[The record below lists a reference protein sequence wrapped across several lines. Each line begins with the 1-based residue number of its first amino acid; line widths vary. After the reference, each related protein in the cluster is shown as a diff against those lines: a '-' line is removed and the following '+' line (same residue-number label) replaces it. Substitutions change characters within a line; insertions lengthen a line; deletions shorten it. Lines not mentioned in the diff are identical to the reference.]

1 MKKKVILRSLGL
13 LLVLAALL
21 STLPFT
27 RAAYAQS
34 NQQRR
39 PFDVNDLFELEDVG
53 RYFGGPYA
61 FSSDGQKLAFT
72 RVRPKKTL
80 ANYKW
85 EFLWG
90 NAGGDVWIHL
100 SAGEPPLNITN
111 GIEDGSGWWSPQWSP
126 DGNKIA
132 MLSTRG
138 GNVRAWVYD
147 MNTRRL
153 KQLSPRAVAFR
164 DVQERPLLWIDSE
177 HLLYPVLPEGEQPVG
192 MKIELQTPTIASAAW
207 PKVTKGKET
216 TASVLES
223 GVPVHLE
230 NRPQGDLLL
239 WDISGGRGK
248 IILHGNMRSLQLSPD
263 RKAVAFTR
271 QLSVY
276 LPKADQPLA
285 FGTSNVATVAV
296 AALDGT
302 PININGAIS
311 QDVLEDSLRWSPD
324 GNELAFLGYA
334 GGHDQ
339 PPLLYRLDL
348 RTKAVTAQ
356 SLKDLDV
363 VPVVREASQIEWTAE
378 GDLVLRAARRMGDLK
393 TDVKTRRDWWLV
405 TKDGSQKCL
414 TEAIATPPREIWTQA
429 GRQSFVGL
437 TDGEIWRVEPASG
450 KVENLTAK
458 FEPKVVSIS
467 WPAKTNT
474 GYDEYSGTNE
484 SYARMIFS
492 VQDSD
497 VLAPYVLDLS
507 SLAITPLEKPTPKA
521 DLVDYSPATGTAIF
535 YASDRNG
542 LQVWRSDARQPHP
555 TLLFGAN
562 GFLQNIEEG
571 QFKSFEYNSLNG
583 EKLRAYY
590 IVPPGYEAGRRYPV
604 LTRVY
609 AGTVFGK
616 RLSPFLANINSSSSL
631 NLQIPA
637 ARGYV
642 VLLPSMPL
650 APEGM
655 ADDPMLRLPEGVLPA
670 VDKLI
675 EMGVA
680 DPDRLFLMGQSF
692 GGFSTYGL
700 VTQTKR
706 FKAAI
711 SLAGLSNLIS
721 LYAQFD
727 ARQRYTSN
735 PHENLFQASLMESA
749 QIHMGNPPW
758 KDLGRYIRNSPIF
771 YVDRVQT
778 PIMIIQG
785 DLDYVAMQ
793 QGEEFFTS
801 LYRQGKRAKFVRY
814 WGEGHVL
821 SSPANIRDMWK
832 QIFAWM
838 EEFSPPASSPGQKPA
853 VN

>member
-1 MKKKVILRSLGL
+1 MKKNTIPRSCPLILMI
-13 LLVLAALL
+13 AALL
-21 STLPFT
+21 STLPLAHAVHAQPNQPR
-27 RAAYAQS
+27 RA
-34 NQQRR
+34 
-39 PFDVNDLFELEDVG
+39 FDVNDLFELEDMG
-53 RYFGGPYA
+53 RYYGGPYA

-80 ANYKW
+80 ANDKGD
-85 EFLWG
+85 FWG
-90 NAGGDVWIHL
+90 GARGDVWIQK

-111 GIEDGSGWWSPQWSP
+111 GIQDGSGWWSPQWSP
-126 DGNKIA
+126 DGSKIA

-138 GNVRAWVYD
+138 GYVRAWVYD
-147 MNTRRL
+147 VNTRRL
-153 KQLSPRAVAFR
+153 QQLSPRTVAIG
-164 DVQERPLLWIDSE
+164 DVHERPLLWTDSV
-177 HLLYPVLPEGEQPVG
+177 HLLYAVRPEDEQPRD
-192 MKIELQTPTIASAAW
+192 TPTIASATW
-207 PKVTKGKET
+207 PKMSKGKET

-223 GVPVHLE
+223 GVPVRLE

-239 WDISGGRGK
+239 CDLSDGRGK
-248 IILHGNMRSLQLSPD
+248 MILHGNIQSLQLSPD

-302 PININGAIS
+302 PININGTIS
-311 QDVLEDSLRWSPD
+311 QDVLEDSLRWSQD
-324 GNELAFLGYA
+324 GNELAFLGYVA
-334 GGHDQ
+334 GHDQ

-356 SLKDLDV
+356 SLKDLDA
-363 VPVVREASQIEWTAE
+363 VPIVREASQIEWTAD
-378 GDLVLRAARRMGDLK
+378 GDLVLRAAKRVGDTK

-405 TKDGSQKCL
+405 KKDGSQKSL
-414 TEAIATPPREIWTQA
+414 TESISAPPREIWSQA
-429 GRQSFVGL
+429 GRQAFVGL
-437 TDGEIWRVEPASG
+437 ADGEIWRVETSTG
-450 KVENLTAK
+450 KVENLTAR
-458 FEPKVVSIS
+458 FEPKVASIS

-474 GYDEYSGTNE
+474 GYDEYSKLNE
-484 SYARMIFS
+484 SYAKMVFS

-497 VLAPYVLDLS
+497 VLAPYLLE
-507 SLAITPLEKPTPKA
+507 LGFPTIKPLKKPTPKA
-521 DLVDYSPATGTAIF
+521 DLVDYSPATGAAIF

-555 TLLFGAN
+555 ALLFGAN

-571 QFKSFEYNSLNG
+571 QFKSFEYTSLNG
-583 EKLRAYY
+583 EKIRAYY
-590 IVPPGYEAGRRYPV
+590 ILPSGYEAGKRYPV
-604 LTRVY
+604 LTWVY
-609 AGTVFGK
+609 AGSVYGNRTPSNRG
-616 RLSPFLANINSSSSL
+616 SINSSSYL
-631 NLQIPA
+631 NMQIPA
-637 ARGYV
+637 AQGYV

-655 ADDPMLRLPEGVLPA
+655 TDDPMLRLPEGVLPA

-675 EMGVA
+675 EVGVA
-680 DPDRLFLMGQSF
+680 DSDRLFLMGQSF

-700 VTQTKR
+700 VTQTQR

-727 ARQRYTSN
+727 ARQRYTGN
-735 PHENLFQASLMESA
+735 PQENLFQASLMEGA
-749 QIHMGNPPW
+749 QVRMGNPPW

-785 DLDYVAMQ
+785 DLDYIAMQ
-793 QGEEFFTS
+793 QGEEFFMS

-814 WGEGHVL
+814 WGEGHSL
-821 SSPANIRDMWK
+821 QSPANIRDMWK
-832 QIFAWM
+832 QIFSWM
-838 EEFSPPASSPGQKPA
+838 EEFSPPPAKNPGQKPA
-853 VN
+853 VK